1 MISPAAKRAAILL
14 DRPAAIVKGGARI
27 AGPTLNGFKAF
38 IMRGNVIDLAVAVVI
53 GTAFTAVV
61 TAIVGSVFTP
71 LIASLFDASSLEKA
85 LIVPLPGSIEGEGM
99 LFGAVIAAVI
109 NFLLIAFVVY
119 FVLVMP
125 ISRLRAAQDR
135 RRDAGIPVE
144 DVADPTTEL
153 DLLTEIRDLLA
164 AGAVD
169 SAARTAA
176 AAAASAGSSAA
187 PDAPKHTL

>member
-1 MISPAAKRAAILL
+1 MISPTAKRAAILL

-61 TAIVGSVFTP
+61 TAIVGSIFTP
-71 LIASLFDASSLEKA
+71 LIASLFNAETLAKA
-85 LIVPLPGSIEGEGM
+85 LPVTLPGGQVL

-144 DVADPTTEL
+144 DVDDPTTEL

-169 SAARTAA
+169 SAATGA
-176 AAAASAGSSAA
+176 AAAASVASASA
-187 PDAPKHTL
+187 SDAPKHTL

>member
-1 MISPAAKRAAILL
+1 VISPTAKRAAILL
-14 DRPAAIVKGGARI
+14 DRPVAIVKGGARI

-61 TAIVGSVFTP
+61 TAIVQSIFTP
-71 LIASLFDASSLEKA
+71 LIASLFNAKTLAAA
-85 LIVPLPGSIEGEGM
+85 LPVTLPGGQVL

-144 DVADPTTEL
+144 DVTDPTTEL

-169 SAARTAA
+169 SAATTTTTTTTAA
-176 AAAASAGSSAA
+176 LSASAAAS
-187 PDAPKHTL
+187 DAPRHTL

>member
-1 MISPAAKRAAILL
+1 VISPAAKRAAILL
-14 DRPAAIVKGGARI
+14 DRPTAIVKGGAKI

-71 LIASLFDASSLEKA
+71 LIASLFDASTLAEAFVVK
-85 LIVPLPGSIEGEGM
+85 LPGGSEL

-125 ISRLRAAQDR
+125 INRLRKAQDR

-144 DVADPTTEL
+144 AVADPTTEL

-164 AGAVD
+164 ASAVD
-169 SAARTAA
+169 SAASTEAA
-176 AAAASAGSSAA
+176 SAAAS
-187 PDAPKHTL
+187 DAPKHTL

>member
-1 MISPAAKRAAILL
+1 MSSPAVKRAASLL
-14 DRPAAIVKGGARI
+14 DGPTAIVKGGARI

-61 TAIVGSVFTP
+61 TAIVGSVLTP
-71 LIASLFDASSLEKA
+71 LIASLFNASTLATADALT
-85 LIVPLPGSIEGEGM
+85 VTLPGGSEL
-99 LFGAVIAAVI
+99 LFGAVLAAII
-109 NFLLIAFVVY
+109 NFLLVAVVVY
-119 FVLVMP
+119 FALVLP

-144 DVADPTTEL
+144 AVSDPTTEL

-164 AGAVD
+164 AGATD
-169 SAARTAA
+169 SAAHAA
-176 AAAASAGSSAA
+176 AAAATTPPGHAR
-187 PDAPKHTL
+187 

>member
-14 DRPAAIVKGGARI
+14 DRPAALVMDGVKGA
-27 AGPTLNGFKAF
+27 APALNGFKAF

-71 LIASLFDASSLEKA
+71 LIASLFDASTLATA
-85 LIVPLPGSIEGEGM
+85 LPVELPGGQVL
-99 LFGAVIAAVI
+99 LFGAVLAAVI

-125 ISRLRAAQDR
+125 INRLRAAQDR

-144 DVADPTTEL
+144 AVAEPTTEL

-164 AGAVD
+164 AAAVD
-169 SAARTAA
+169 SAARTT
-176 AAAASAGSSAA
+176 ASASAS
-187 PDAPKHTL
+187 PDVPPRTP